1 MSKNRLDFTANLG
14 RHSHDVTAGYTASI
28 TPGPIVPQYFDILQ
42 PGETIKYKT
51 HMFAR
56 FQDVNTAFLGEVDLH
71 LDYFF
76 VPLQMLYTAFGNIF
90 AQTNDFV
97 SSYYTSEDFN
107 ASGNFPYGSLYDYF
121 LQEDVY
127 TDLKS
132 NSSPYTDP
140 WVNQLSLNFRLL
152 DALDFNQNVALAYPV
167 SQHSESLTIPFH
179 CSQQNGTYWSLL
191 AYQAIYQKYFRNEEF
206 EKLDVAAYNVDQY
219 SNTFYS
225 NGQLRKMLTMRF
237 CGRPN
242 DYFTTVRFS
251 PIATSINSLLA
262 STGGSEQLANMN
274 TTGGN
279 TSYLSNIISNV
290 SSFLNSSGSSYGVQ
304 DIYDNVEYSPT
315 NLNSAGSAF
324 VRSPEDEAL
333 PISYL
338 SAQNIRAVFALDKYM
353 RVYGRA
359 GKTYDDQI
367 LAHFGV
373 KIPRDIKHDL
383 THLKHYRLVLQSDP
397 VIASADTE
405 VSALG
410 SVGGQVVGQID
421 TNEES
426 FRAPVHGVFMCV
438 AYVQTHPR
446 YFGTQSKLNS
456 IMSRQQFPIPEFDK
470 LGSQPMYGF
479 EFDCPNPNAIVGVW
493 QNRYAEFKQK
503 YNRVSA
509 TFADYSGYLG
519 APENFFAPWVVSRE
533 PLGVTRHDDNFY
545 DVSRTSLFE
554 SPFALNG
561 VMAVKFNGQWSE
573 DYVTSPHMIMQT
585 DPILTEYCCFAKK
598 VSWMSP
604 TGDIDL

>member
-14 RHSHDVTAGYTASI
+14 RHSLDVTAGYTASI
-28 TPGPIVPQYFDILQ
+28 APGLIVPQYFDILQ
-42 PGETIKYKT
+42 PGDTIKYKT

-76 VPLQMLYTAFGNIF
+76 VPLQMLYTAFGNIY

-97 SSYYTSEDFN
+97 SSYYTSEDFT
-107 ASGNFPYGSLYDYF
+107 ASGNFPYGSLFDYF
-121 LQEDVY
+121 SRADVY
-127 TDLKS
+127 NDLKS
-132 NSSPYTDP
+132 TSSPCADP
-140 WVNQLSLNFRLL
+140 WVNELSLNFRLL
-152 DALDFNQNVALAYPV
+152 DALDFNQYVALAYPI
-167 SQHSESLTIPFH
+167 SQHSEPLTIPFH
-179 CSQQNGTYWSLL
+179 CYQQNGTYWSLL

-206 EKLDVAAYNVDQY
+206 EKLDVSAYNVDQY
-219 SNTFYS
+219 SNTYYTLS
-225 NGQLRKMLTMRF
+225 QLRKMLTLRF

-251 PIATSINSLLA
+251 PIATSINSIL
-262 STGGSEQLANMN
+262 GGGVGDFRMDGGHVSGFANILN
-274 TTGGN
+274 
-279 TSYLSNIISNV
+279 NV
-290 SSFLNSSGSSYGVQ
+290 SDFLGSSSENGFLKNSGSFADYSNLMNISGTVAAQ
-304 DIYDNVEYSPT
+304 FDSDTNVNVY
-315 NLNSAGSAF
+315 
-324 VRSPEDEAL
+324 
-333 PISYL
+333 

-373 KIPRDIKHDL
+373 KIPHDVKHDL
-383 THLKHYRLVLQSDP
+383 THLKHYRMVLQSDP

-421 TNEES
+421 TNDES

-470 LGSQPMYGF
+470 LGSQPMYGY

-519 APENFFAPWVVSRE
+519 APENFFAPWVVSRN
-533 PLGVTRHDDNFY
+533 PLDITRLDDNFY
-545 DVSRTSLFE
+545 NVDRTSLFE

-561 VMAVKFNGQWSE
+561 VMAIKFNGQWSE
-573 DYVTSPHMIMQT
+573 DYVSSPHMIMQT

-598 VSWMSP
+598 ISWMSP
-604 TGDIDL
+604 TGDVDL